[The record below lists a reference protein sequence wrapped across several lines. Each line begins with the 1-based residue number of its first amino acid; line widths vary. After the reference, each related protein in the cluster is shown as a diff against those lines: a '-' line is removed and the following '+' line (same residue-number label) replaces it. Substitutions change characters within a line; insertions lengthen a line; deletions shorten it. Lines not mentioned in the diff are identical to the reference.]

1 MDEAKVKEE
10 DANNLKLQEKDDIR
24 TEFEEELKFQRELNN
39 NLSVQLNKTQESNL
53 ELVSILQELEET
65 IEKQRLSLKDEQ
77 VLKAQTLLDY
87 ESEWSKKLSLKD
99 EEFFFQKE
107 NYLLKF

>member
-53 ELVSILQELEET
+53 ELVSIL
-65 IEKQRLSLKDEQ
+65 
-77 VLKAQTLLDY
+77 
-87 ESEWSKKLSLKD
+87 
-99 EEFFFQKE
+99 
-107 NYLLKF
+107 